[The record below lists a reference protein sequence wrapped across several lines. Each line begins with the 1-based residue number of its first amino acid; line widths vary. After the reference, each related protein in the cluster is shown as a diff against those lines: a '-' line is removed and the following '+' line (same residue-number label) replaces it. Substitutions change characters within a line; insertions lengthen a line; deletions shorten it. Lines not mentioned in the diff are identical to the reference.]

1 MQEVLGKP
9 VLVVPAL
16 FMQINF
22 AQIHEELLFV
32 VFVKTVAHRDVF
44 LIIVDPVS
52 QPKII
57 VACLN
62 LLHGV
67 SHLLYLF
74 CLFC

>member
-1 MQEVLGKP
+1 
-9 VLVVPAL
+9 
-16 FMQINF
+16 MQINF

-57 VACLN
+57 VARLN